1 MNPAVKKKSGV
12 TKKPAE
18 PKKNVKSL
26 FKKEEGE
33 DNDDGDAMLTDKKD
47 REVKSNDKE
56 MMRIL
61 ESISDPTALAPTP
74 PAPTPPAPTLPAP
87 TPPAPTPPALDAP
100 ALPSPAPPST
110 VLPAAPDPPA
120 LVPPFPAY
128 VPPLLTYVPPF
139 RPTIDENFAQSKT
152 DESSSGT
159 TVRYSIR

>member
-74 PAPTPPAPTLPAP
+74 PAPTPPA
-87 TPPAPTPPALDAP
+87 LDAP
-100 ALPSPAPPST
+100 APPSPAPPST

>member
-74 PAPTPPAPTLPAP
+74 PA
-87 TPPAPTPPALDAP
+87 LDAP
-100 ALPSPAPPST
+100 APPSPAPPST

>member
-74 PAPTPPAPTLPAP
+74 PA
-87 TPPAPTPPALDAP
+87 LDAP
-100 ALPSPAPPST
+100 APPSPAPPST
-110 VLPAAPDPPA
+110 VLPAAPEPPA
-120 LVPPFPAY
+120 LVPPFP
-128 VPPLLTYVPPF
+128 TYVPPF

-159 TVRYSIR
+159 TVRYRIR